1 MEKYLY
7 FRSEVDE
14 DNQGGVGAVS
24 GGGSTL
30 LVPASK
36 LTGML
41 PTSNT
46 NLRLTFESVKNAAP
60 YGDQGQTTSDI
71 VDLTIANHKHKE
83 VMDAILNKINGGT
96 HTDGFIVIADDVVT
110 FVDGTTRASGE
121 YIHGSISACTVS
133 LIAPNIAGKGTI
145 LGISGGTTKANSY
158 GVGVIDENGDVPIY
172 KRRTTA
178 GIIITTVKFNL
189 IGLKV
194 KGDAANDVIG
204 LAAGGAAYIYKNVP
218 AENGLIFKQTLTC
231 LETTNAGS
239 GTVTDDINITWNSSA
254 TLAFDGAA
262 GTGSQINAGD
272 TAFGDH
278 IEMNGPHISINHYAY
293 ITEGDS
299 NANNGVFDEGV
310 YLLTMYGHVI

>member
-96 HTDGFIVIADDVVT
+96 HTDGFIVVADDVVT

-133 LIAPNIAGKGTI
+133 LIAPNIAGKGT
-145 LGISGGTTKANSY
+145 LVGISGGTTKANSY
-158 GVGVIDENGDVPIY
+158 GVGVIDGNGDVPIY

-178 GIIITTVKFNL
+178 GIIITTVKVNL

-204 LAAGGAAYIYKNVP
+204 LAAGGAAYIYN
-218 AENGLIFKQTLTC
+218 
-231 LETTNAGS
+231 
-239 GTVTDDINITWNSSA
+239 
-254 TLAFDGAA
+254 
-262 GTGSQINAGD
+262 
-272 TAFGDH
+272 
-278 IEMNGPHISINHYAY
+278 
-293 ITEGDS
+293 
-299 NANNGVFDEGV
+299 
-310 YLLTMYGHVI
+310 